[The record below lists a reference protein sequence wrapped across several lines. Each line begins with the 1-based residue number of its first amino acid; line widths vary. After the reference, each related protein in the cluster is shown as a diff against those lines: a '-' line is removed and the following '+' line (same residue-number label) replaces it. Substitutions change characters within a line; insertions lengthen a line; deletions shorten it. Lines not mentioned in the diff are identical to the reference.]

1 MLIVSI
7 LVTDLG
13 GLALGAWLLWGTAE
27 RRGAGWKAA
36 AIALGALGLLLGLAT
51 LALGLAAGSGFLVL
65 RLWCHALF
73 CVLVPLGVARGVQ
86 RRGAVGWTLVA
97 LGLLAEGAFVW
108 ARRVEPYRLE
118 VTRHRIDSARLPHA
132 PARDGPLRIAV
143 LADLQTDDVG
153 AFEARVFAAL
163 DAERADLVLIP
174 GDLLQLHAAGS
185 PESARRERAELVA
198 LFARLEHPPRLGF
211 LMVRG
216 DCEPRGAGFAEA
228 GIRML
233 ADERVVF
240 PEERVQVIGLA
251 LASSRRPLA
260 PELADAARA
269 FDGLTLVLG
278 HAPEFILPAAELD
291 VPLVL
296 LAGHTHGGQVVLPFL
311 GPPLTLA
318 RVPRWLARG
327 GLHRIGE
334 SFACV
339 SRGLGME
346 RGLAPRIR
354 FLCRPELVVIELGGT
369 RDESGRRP

>member
-1 MLIVSI
+1 MGAAMLWSAI

-27 RRGAGWKAA
+27 RRAAGWKAD
-36 AIALGALGLLLGLAT
+36 AIALGGLGVVLGVVT
-51 LALGLAAGSGFLVL
+51 LAAGLVTGSGFLVL
-65 RLWCHALF
+65 RLWCHVLF
-73 CVLVPLGVARGVQ
+73 CVLVPLGVVRGVQ
-86 RRGAVGWTLVA
+86 RRGGVGWTLVA
-97 LGLLAEGAFVW
+97 LGLAAEGAFVW

-118 VTRHRIDSARLPHA
+118 VTRHRIESARLES
-132 PARDGPLRIAV
+132 RDAPLRVAV

-163 DAERADLVLIP
+163 DAERPDLVLIP
-174 GDLLQLHAAGS
+174 GDLLQLPGASA
-185 PESARRERAELVA
+185 PESVRRERAELAA
-198 LFARLEHPPRLGF
+198 LFAGLEHRPRLGF

-216 DCEPRGAGFAEA
+216 DCEPRGAGFAET

-233 ADERVVF
+233 ADERVAF

-260 PELADAARA
+260 PELAEAARA
-269 FDGLTLVLG
+269 FDGLTLVMG
-278 HAPEFILPAAELD
+278 HAPEFILPAAALD

-296 LAGHTHGGQVVLPFL
+296 LAGHTHGGQVVLPLL

-327 GLHRIGE
+327 GLHRLGATW
-334 SFACV
+334 ACV
-339 SRGLGME
+339 SRGIGME
-346 RGLAPRIR
+346 RGHAPRIR
-354 FLCRPELVVIELGGT
+354 FLCRPELVVIDLAAARTGE
-369 RDESGRRP
+369 